1 MTAYDL
7 TYNNLALLNEL
18 GVFAGEG
25 RNIVLRIENSVV
37 QLMKKMTQTFKNQGQ
52 THL

>member
-7 TYNNLALLNEL
+7 TYNNLAHPNEP

-25 RNIVLRIENSVV
+25 RNIVLRIENSEV
-37 QLMKKMTQTFKNQGQ
+37 QPMKRMT
-52 THL
+52 